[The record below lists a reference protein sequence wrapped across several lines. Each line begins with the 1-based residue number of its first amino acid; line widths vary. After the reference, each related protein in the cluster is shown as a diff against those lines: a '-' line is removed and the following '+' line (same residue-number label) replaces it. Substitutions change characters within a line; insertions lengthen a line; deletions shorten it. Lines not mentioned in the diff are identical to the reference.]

1 MEKKWIDLTGRIVIV
16 TGGSM
21 GIGEA
26 IVEDLKNCGAKT
38 AIFDMA
44 EPKPEALDD
53 NTMFVKLDIRNKSEV
68 EAAVAQVVERFGTV
82 DALVNNAGVTRPRIL
97 VDY

>member
-38 AIFDMA
+38 AIFDME
-44 EPKPEALDD
+44 EP
-53 NTMFVKLDIRNKSEV
+53 
-68 EAAVAQVVERFGTV
+68 
-82 DALVNNAGVTRPRIL
+82 
-97 VDY
+97 